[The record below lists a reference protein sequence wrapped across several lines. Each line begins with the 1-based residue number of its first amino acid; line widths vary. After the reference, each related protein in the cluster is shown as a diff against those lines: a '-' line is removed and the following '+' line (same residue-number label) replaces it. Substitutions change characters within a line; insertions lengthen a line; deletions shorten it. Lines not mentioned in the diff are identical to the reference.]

1 MFDIIMIAL
10 FTIGSVGVLMY
21 AFKPVW
27 DTMKRDE
34 LERELKKKDKTIHPA

>member
-1 MFDIIMIAL
+1 MIVI
-10 FTIGSVGVLMY
+10 FTIGSIAVLAY

-34 LERELKKKDKTIHPA
+34 LEREEKRMKKSHHA